1 MNILKKTTPRFR
13 TASMFF
19 FIILSQNTHPMKNAL
34 YASLLSASLLV
45 ACGSRSHVA
54 TEGTADSTSTDTT
67 ASATA
72 PDAVSGVTMSISPRT
87 FKTTAVG
94 QATLTIANQA
104 SGDVTC
110 GDPFG
115 VEYLNGGNWE
125 KVTLFDSVMFTAM
138 AHVIA
143 PGKSQEF
150 PIQLQPMPYDYK
162 PGQYRIVKGAQHG
175 EKAIQLTAPFTVE

>member
-1 MNILKKTTPRFR
+1 MKT
-13 TASMFF
+13 
-19 FIILSQNTHPMKNAL
+19 AL
-34 YASLLSASLLV
+34 YSLLLSASLLS
-45 ACGSRSHVA
+45 ACGSRSNVSTDTA
-54 TEGTADSTSTDTT
+54 ADSTSTETTTT
-67 ASATA
+67 ATET
-72 PDAVSGVTMSISPRT
+72 DTISGVTMSVSPNT
-87 FKTTAVG
+87 FKATSVG

-115 VEYLNGGNWE
+115 VEYLKGGSWE